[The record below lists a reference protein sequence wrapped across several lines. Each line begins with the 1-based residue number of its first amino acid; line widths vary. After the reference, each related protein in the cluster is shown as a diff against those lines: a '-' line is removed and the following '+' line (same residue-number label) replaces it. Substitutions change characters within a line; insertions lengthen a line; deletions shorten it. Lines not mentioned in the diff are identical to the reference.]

1 VSSDDRYRALLASAP
16 DAMIVVADGRVAF
29 VNVQACRLFGYRED
43 ELLGKAVEALVPE
56 MALLRPEQGGDDHG
70 AVGTRVVCR
79 RKDGSELPAE
89 INLSTVRTDEGAY
102 TIAAIRDVTS
112 RIEMENALHKR
123 EQQLREVQEVAHLGS
138 WEWHVQTDRIVWSDE
153 LHRIYGTS
161 PDRSPCTLRAFV
173 ERIHP
178 DDRAAVRTRT
188 RAALD
193 ERRAIDHEFRIVRD
207 DGSVRVLHSRGA
219 VQVDA
224 QGNPVRLLG
233 TSQDVTERHS
243 SEQALRASE
252 ERFRR
257 IVEAAVEGIWIID
270 AQGLTTF
277 VNPHMAAMLG
287 YSVAEM
293 LARPLASFMD
303 DASQRRFTEYL
314 AKRRRGLNE
323 NNEFRFERKDGQDL
337 WALLATSPIQDATGC
352 YEGALVMAA
361 DVTEQKKMQAR
372 LLIADRMVSIGT
384 LAAGVAHEINNPLAA
399 LIGNLE
405 LLMSELGSDG
415 DAGSASSRGGERDP
429 LPASVDSSD
438 VRQLLREAREAS
450 ERVRQIVRDL
460 KIFSRPEEEKRVAVD
475 VRRVLESSLR
485 MAWNEIR
492 HRARL
497 VKDHQSVPLV
507 DANEGR
513 LGQVFLNL
521 IINAAQAIPEGH
533 ADENEIRIVTRVAP
547 DGRVM
552 IEIRD
557 TGPGISP
564 EILVHIFDPFFTTK
578 PIGVGTGLG
587 LAICQRIINELGG
600 DIWVETEVGR
610 GSIFRIAL
618 PVYKVK
624 DVVAFE
630 ESGPAVLS
638 SRRGRVLVIDDE
650 PLVRTFLGRALS
662 PDHDV
667 TVESHAEEALAHIR
681 AGTRF
686 DVILC
691 DVMMPQMTGID
702 LYNAILRIAPDQ
714 AARMIFV
721 TGGAFTGRAQD
732 FLHKTPN
739 AHIEKP
745 FEVRKLR
752 SMVSE
757 RVRSV
762 RQ

>member
-1 VSSDDRYRALLASAP
+1 MRADELRRRLAEAEAKLALCEARLADDHYRALLAAAP
-16 DAMIVVADGRVAF
+16 DAVLVSDANGRMTF
-29 VNVQACRLFGYRED
+29 VNAQACRLFGYRED
-43 ELLGKAVEALVPE
+43 ELLGHPLDMLIPDLSGLDANER
-56 MALLRPEQGGDDHG
+56 M
-70 AVGTRVVCR
+70 VCR
-79 RKDGSELPAE
+79 RKDGSGFPAE
-89 INLSTVRTDEGAY
+89 INLSTVRISDGSS
-102 TIAAIRDVTS
+102 TIAAVRDVTS
-112 RIEMENALHKR
+112 RVEVEEALSKR
-123 EQQLREVQEVAHLGS
+123 EQQLSEAQQVAHIGS
-138 WEWHVQTDRIVWSDE
+138 WEWHVEADRLIWSDE
-153 LHRIYGTS
+153 LYRIYGTT
-161 PDRSPCTLRAFV
+161 PERAPRSFRAFI
-173 ERIHP
+173 ERLHP
-178 DDRAAVRTRT
+178 DDRARVESLAQ
-188 RAALD
+188 AALAQG
-193 ERRAIDHEFRIVRD
+193 RKIDIEFRIVRD
-207 DGSVRVLHSRGA
+207 DGTVRVLHVRGTA
-219 VQVDA
+219 QRDA
-224 QGNPVRLLG
+224 QGRPVRIVG
-233 TSQDVTERHS
+233 TSQDITERHS

-287 YSVAEM
+287 YSVDEM
-293 LARPLASFMD
+293 LGRPLASFMD
-303 DASQRRFTEYL
+303 AASQRRLTEYL

-323 NNEFRFERKDGQDL
+323 NNEFRFERNDGQEL
-337 WALLATSPIQDATGC
+337 WVLLATTPIHDGNGH

-361 DVTEQKKMQAR
+361 DVTEQKKMQGR

-399 LIGNLE
+399 LIGDLE
-405 LLMSELGSDG
+405 LLMTEALEVPG
-415 DAGSASSRGGERDP
+415 RD
-429 LPASVDSSD
+429 DFG
-438 VRQLLREAREAS
+438 QLLREAREAA

-460 KIFSRPEEEKRVAVD
+460 KIFSRPEEERRAAVD

-497 VKDHQSVPLV
+497 VKDYQAVPLV
-507 DANEGR
+507 DANDGR

-521 IINAAQAIPEGH
+521 IINAAQALPEGH
-533 ADENEIRIVTRVAP
+533 ADENEIRIVTRVAG
-547 DGRVM
+547 DGRVVV
-552 IEIRD
+552 EIRD

-610 GSIFRIAL
+610 GSVFCVAL
-618 PVYKVK
+618 PAYVPKLTAVM
-624 DVVAFE
+624 E
-630 ESGPAVLS
+630 ESGPAALPV
-638 SRRGRVLVIDDE
+638 RRGRVLVIDDE
-650 PLVRTFLGRALS
+650 PLVRSFLGRALS
-662 PDHDV
+662 GDHDV
-667 TVESHAEEALAHIR
+667 TVESHAEEALAQIR
-681 AGTRF
+681 DGARF

-714 AARMIFV
+714 AARIIFV

-732 FLHKTPN
+732 FLHQTPN
-739 AHIEKP
+739 PHIEKP
-745 FEVRKLR
+745 FEIKKLR

-757 RVRSV
+757 RVRNA